1 MSTER
6 TGTSTERTEGISIVG
21 GGEDVTMEE
30 EIDRGDRVGNIE
42 LLGDRVCLE
51 NQGSMF
57 SEGMERVAHP
67 GVATLDGRVSGE
79 EVQEVKVVVEVREGE
94 LMMFDEWWCEW
105 E

>member
-6 TGTSTERTEGISIVG
+6 TGGISIVAG
-21 GGEDVTMEE
+21 EE
-30 EIDRGDRVGNIE
+30 EIGKGDGVGKE
-42 LLGDRVCLE
+42 VLPGEGVCFG

-67 GVATLDGRVSGE
+67 GVATLDGRVSGD
-79 EVQEVKVVVEVREGE
+79 EVREVKVAVDVSEGE
-94 LMMFDEWWCEW
+94 LMMFGEWFCEW